1 MGITQ
6 HFHRATGA
14 SSTTTPQR
22 TPASSLFWPLLI
34 SNFILSALSIANLGL
49 ISSMVAFLLDQKHN
63 VHNYQIDWPGTSFD
77 LNVEPAHLWTDQGHT
92 SNGVAG
98 YGFFLGLF
106 GMIVAW
112 RVRKS
117 TVRHTVQR
125 VSDIEANKAAA
136 TTQVCHSPPGAP
148 ASCCSLYS
156 QRPGIRLHRDLS
168 NHGPNHSRTHRC
180 QHSRPK
186 LRRVQM
192 DARDMVQSR
201 VGSPPCG
208 PAHAR

>member
-6 HFHRATGA
+6 HFHRATEA
-14 SSTTTPQR
+14 SSTTTLQR

-63 VHNYQIDWPGTSFD
+63 IHSYRIDWPGTSFD

-117 TVRHTVQR
+117 TVRHTVQH
-125 VSDIEANKAAA
+125 VSDIEANKTAA
-136 TTQVCHSPPGAP
+136 TPELCHSPPGAP
-148 ASCCSLYS
+148 ASRRSLHS
-156 QRPGIRLHRDLS
+156 QRPDIRLRRNQP
-168 NHGPNHSRTHRC
+168 NHGSDHPRTNRS
-180 QHSRPK
+180 QH
-186 LRRVQM
+186 
-192 DARDMVQSR
+192 
-201 VGSPPCG
+201 
-208 PAHAR
+208 

>member
-6 HFHRATGA
+6 HFYSATAA
-14 SSTTTPQR
+14 SSTTTAR
-22 TPASSLFWPLLI
+22 TSASSLFWPLLI
-34 SNFILSALSIANLGL
+34 SNFILSALSISNLGL
-49 ISSMVAFLLDQKHN
+49 ISSMVGFLLDQKHH
-63 VHNYQIDWPGTSFD
+63 VHSYRIDWPGTAFD

-117 TVRHTVQR
+117 TVRHAVQY
-125 VSDIEANKAAA
+125 DYINQANMTIAPSE
-136 TTQVCHSPPGAP
+136 VCDSPPSSP
-148 ASCCSLYS
+148 ASCCPLHS
-156 QRPGIRLHRDLS
+156 QRPSIRLRCDVS
-168 NHGPNHSRTHRC
+168 DHGPDHSRTHCC
-180 QHSRPK
+180 QHRGHK

-192 DARDMVQSR
+192 DARDVVQSR
-201 VGSPPCG
+201 SGSPPCG
-208 PAHAR
+208 PAQA

>member
-1 MGITQ
+1 LFIFPTQLKLDIPFAVLKMGITQ

-14 SSTTTPQR
+14 SSTTASQMN
-22 TPASSLFWPLLI
+22 PASSLFWPLFMA
-34 SNFILSALSIANLGL
+34 NFVLSALSIVNLGL

-63 VHNYQIDWPGTSFD
+63 VHSYRIDWPATAFD

-117 TVRHTVQR
+117 TVRHTAQK
-125 VSDIEANKAAA
+125 VSVKEANMTIA
-136 TTQVCHSPPGAP
+136 TTEVCHSPPCAP
-148 ASCCSLYS
+148 APCCPLHS
-156 QRPGIRLHRDLS
+156 QRPHICLRRNISD
-168 NHGPNHSRTHRC
+168 HGPGHSRTDRC
-180 QHSRPK
+180 QHPGPK
-186 LRRVQM
+186 LR
-192 DARDMVQSR
+192 
-201 VGSPPCG
+201 
-208 PAHAR
+208 